1 MTANVLVNE
10 SWPRPVQIQRHVTK
24 IAHVDLVARK
34 LNLLNLQLY
43 MYVYIYIYIYTYT
56 HTYIHVHLLPC
67 FLWSMGF
74 VVHVN
79 QVSLPLLLHIP
90 LL

>member
-1 MTANVLVNE
+1 MTENVFVKE
-10 SWPRPVQIQRHVTK
+10 SLPRPVQTQRHITK
-24 IAHVDLVARK
+24 VAYVDLAARK
-34 LNLLNLQLY
+34 LSLLNLQLY
-43 MYVYIYIYIYTYT
+43 MCIYIYIY
-56 HTYIHVHLLPC
+56 LLPF

-79 QVSLPLLLHIP
+79 QVSLLLLLHIP